1 MLASIPKPERDKIL
15 RSLTEEQL
23 EDLLWDWRFWSRP
36 EQQAPPGDW
45 PTWVVLAGR
54 GFGKTRTGAEWVR
67 AQIKAGRRR
76 IALVAPTAADA
87 RDVMVEGDAG
97 VLSVCWEKDR
107 DLKGS
112 LIGRP
117 IYEPSKRRVTWKNGA
132 MAITYSADEPERLR
146 GPSHDAAWCDELGA
160 WRYPEAW
167 DMLMFGLRLAQG
179 PQTIVTTTPKPTP
192 LMRKVLAKAGT
203 VRTGGSTYDNAAN
216 LADAFLDQIKAEY
229 EGTQLGR
236 QEIHAELIDP
246 AEFGIL
252 KRAWWRKWLLA
263 KMPECHFILQSW
275 DTAYGEK
282 DEIADSEEKTS
293 YSACTT
299 WGIFRPRKD
308 DPECAI
314 LLDAWH
320 GRVPF
325 PELRRKAQDLYD
337 DHNPDVVL
345 IENKAAGLSLVQEL
359 RKAGIPVRKFDPRGS
374 VTGVRGGQGL
384 DAKRARAH
392 AGSIMLEGSRVYAPC
407 RLVADRTRRDP
418 EAFTPWAEEVISECE
433 VFRGVPGEVND
444 YVDTCTQ
451 TWLTLRRGVENMRVP
466 DDPEAVKP
474 LPKQKRKAMYG

>member
-1 MLASIPKPERDKIL
+1 MFASLPKDERDKIL
-15 RSLTEEQL
+15 NGFTEAQL
-23 EDLLWDWRFWSRP
+23 EGLLWDWRFWARP
-36 EQQAPPGDW
+36 EQLPPEGEW
-45 PTWVVLAGR
+45 SCWVCLAGR

-67 AQIKAGRRR
+67 SQIKAGRRR

-97 VLSVCWEKDR
+97 VLSVCWEGDR
-107 DLKGS
+107 DKDGV

-160 WRYPEAW
+160 WRYAEAW
-167 DMLMFGLRLAQG
+167 DMLMFTMRLAQG
-179 PQTIVTTTPKPTP
+179 PRTIVTTTPKPTL

-203 VRTGGSTYDNAAN
+203 VKTGGSTYDNAAN
-216 LADAFLDQIKAEY
+216 LADAFLSQIRTEY
-229 EGTQLGR
+229 EGTTLGR

-246 AEFGIL
+246 SEFGIL
-252 KRAWWRKWLLA
+252 KRSWWKRWPLV

-275 DTAYGEK
+275 DTSYGEK
-282 DEIADSEEKTS
+282 GEVADAEEKTS
-293 YSACTT
+293 FSACTT

-320 GRVPF
+320 GRMPF
-325 PELRRKAQDLYD
+325 PELRRKAQDLFD

-345 IENKAAGLSLVQEL
+345 IENKAAGLSLIQEL
-359 RKAGIPVRKFDPRGS
+359 RKAGVPVRKFDPRGS
-374 VTGVRGGQGL
+374 VTGVRGGQGY

-392 AGSIMLEGSRVYAPC
+392 AASVMLEGGRVYAPG
-407 RLVADRTRRDP
+407 RLVDGQRRDP
-418 EAFTPWAEEVISECE
+418 IEFVPYAEDVVAECE
-433 VFRGVPGEVND
+433 VFRGVPGEIND
-444 YVDTCTQ
+444 FVDTCTQ
-451 TWLTLRRGVENMRVP
+451 AWLTLRRGLEHMRVA
-466 DDPEAVKP
+466 DDAEKP
-474 LPKQKRKAMYG
+474 APREQPKRKAVYG